1 MALTGSTTAEKI
13 WNFLKAHSFSDNGA
27 AALLGHMQAE
37 SALRPDNLQDSY
49 ERSLG
54 MNDAQYIA
62 AVDSGAYGN
71 FAHDAAGFGLVQ
83 WTWWSR
89 KEALLA
95 FAKAQGKSIGDL
107 EMQLEFCLAEMAADY
122 KTVLTKCRSTDSI
135 RAISDEI
142 MVKFERPADMSDN
155 AKAYRA
161 KLGQQFYDQLAGK
174 TAAQEVAVV
183 ETPAPVQPTKSSRE
197 IFVETAASFIGC
209 REDDGS
215 FKKIIDYY
223 NQHKPS
229 GKYRMSHTD
238 PWCAAFVSAIAL
250 MCDLEDI
257 IPIETYCPQMIVMFQ
272 RLGEWIENDAYVP
285 SPGDIVLYDWDD
297 SGVGDNTGTAD
308 HVGIV
313 RSVSGSTFTVI
324 EGNMSDA
331 VGQRRMSV
339 NGKFIRGFGVPK
351 FSTAPATGNTGSGSG
366 SGTPAPTTPS
376 TPAVLTFKQGDTV
389 RFTGSVHYVDSQ
401 AGSGPSC
408 KPGIAKITAV
418 AAGAKHPYH
427 LIAVAGGGST
437 VYGWVNA
444 AQVESIATEIAV
456 GDTVQFKGGP
466 HYLNANAPSDRGHP
480 PAGPARVTAMA
491 KNAKHPYHI
500 IHTDS
505 QSYVFGWVDADTI
518 TK

>member
-54 MNDAQYIA
+54 MTDAQYIA

-174 TAAQEVAVV
+174 AAAQSATVIAVIGSGQ
-183 ETPAPVQPTKSSRE
+183 TSRE
-197 IFVETAASFIGC
+197 KFVETAASFIGC
-209 REDDGS
+209 MEADGS
-215 FKKIIDYY
+215 FRKIIDYY

-229 GKYRMSHTD
+229 GKYRMSYTD

-250 MCDLEDI
+250 MCDLQDI
-257 IPIETYCPQMIVMFQ
+257 IPIEVSCPQMIVMFQ
-272 RLGEWIENDAYVP
+272 RLGAWIENDAYTP
-285 SPGDIVLYDWDD
+285 SAGDVVFYDWDD
-297 SGVGDNTGTAD
+297 NGVGDNTGTSD

-313 RSVSGSTFTVI
+313 RSVSGSTFTVV

-331 VGQRRMSV
+331 VGQRRMSI
-339 NGKFIRGFGVPK
+339 NGRYIRGFGVPK
-351 FSTAPATGNTGSGSG
+351 FSTAPVSTGVDSGSA
-366 SGTPAPTTPS
+366 PAPTTPS
-376 TPAVLTFKQGDTV
+376 APVALTFRQGDTV

-456 GDTVQFKGGP
+456 GDIVRFAGGP
-466 HYLNANAPSDRGHP
+466 HYLNANAATGRGQP
-480 PAGPARVTAMA
+480 PAGPAKVTAMS

-518 TK
+518 SK

>member
-1 MALTGSTTAEKI
+1 MALTGNTNAEKI
-13 WNFLKAHSFSDNGA
+13 WFFLKAHGFSDNGA
-27 AALLGHMQAE
+27 AALMGNLQAE
-37 SALRPDNLQDSY
+37 SALRPDNLQDTY

-54 MNDAQYIA
+54 MTDAQYVA
-62 AVDSGAYGN
+62 AVDSGAYTRFGN
-71 FAHDAAGFGLVQ
+71 DAAGFGLAQ
-83 WTWWSR
+83 WTWGPR
-89 KEALLA
+89 KVALLD
-95 FAKAQGKSIGDL
+95 FAKAQGKSIADL
-107 EMQLEFCLAEMAADY
+107 EMQLEYALAELSADFGNI
-122 KTVLTKCRSTDSI
+122 LNLCRGPESL
-135 RAISDEI
+135 RRISDVILTEY
-142 MVKFERPADMSDN
+142 ERPADMSES

-174 TAAQEVAVV
+174 AAAQSATVIAV
-183 ETPAPVQPTKSSRE
+183 TGSGQTSRE
-197 IFVETAASFIGC
+197 KFVETAASFIGC
-209 REDDGS
+209 MEADGS
-215 FKKIIDYY
+215 FRKIIDYY

-229 GKYRMSHTD
+229 GKYRMSYTD

-250 MCDLEDI
+250 MCDLQDI
-257 IPIETYCPQMIVMFQ
+257 IPIEVSCPQMIVMFQ
-272 RLGEWIENDAYVP
+272 RLGAWVENDAYTP
-285 SPGDIVLYDWDD
+285 SAGDVVFYDWDD
-297 SGVGDNTGTAD
+297 NGVGDNTGTSD

-313 RSVSGSTFTVI
+313 RSVSGSTFTVV

-331 VGQRRMSV
+331 VGQRRMSI
-339 NGKFIRGFGVPK
+339 NGRYIRGFGVPK
-351 FSTAPATGNTGSGSG
+351 FSTAPVSTGTDSGSA
-366 SGTPAPTTPS
+366 PAPA
-376 TPAVLTFKQGDTV
+376 PATHSAPATLAFRQGDTV

-456 GDTVQFKGGP
+456 GDIVRFAGGP
-466 HYLNANAPSDRGHP
+466 HYLNANAATGRGQP
-480 PAGPARVTAMA
+480 PAGPAKVTAMA

-518 TK
+518 SK